1 MTANDSKYYLA
12 YSNKLVD
19 KCNNTYD
26 LSINKKS
33 INSDYSTLTEKIETN
48 LKAPTFQVNDKVR
61 ITKYKNILLKV
72 ALKIGQDKYLFFIL
86 FCKLIL
92 GLIKL
97 RI

>member
-1 MTANDSKYYLA
+1 MTVNDSKYYLA

-19 KCNNTYD
+19 KCSNTYD
-26 LSINKKS
+26 NSINKKP
-33 INSDYSTLTEKIETN
+33 INSDYSTPTEKIETN
-48 LKAPTFQVNDKVR
+48 LKASTFQVNDKVR

-72 ALKIGQDKYLFFIL
+72 SLKIGQDKYLFFIL
-86 FCKLIL
+86 FYKLIL